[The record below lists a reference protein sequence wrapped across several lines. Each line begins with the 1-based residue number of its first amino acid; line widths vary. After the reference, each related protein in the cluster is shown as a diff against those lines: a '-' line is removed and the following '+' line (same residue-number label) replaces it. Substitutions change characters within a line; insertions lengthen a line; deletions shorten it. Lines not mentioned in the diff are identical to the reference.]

1 MKTFEEITT
10 SVVETVSSLS
20 YKKLNCD
27 YFSKSIVV
35 YTSSSEISCFI
46 FRNIMLQ
53 VDVHTFLMPSFVIFM
68 SKSIYMYTRKRVC
81 AVTIIFVTF

>member
-1 MKTFEEITT
+1 MKNLVVLWRTLYNFMKTFEEITT

-35 YTSSSEISCFI
+35 YT
-46 FRNIMLQ
+46 
-53 VDVHTFLMPSFVIFM
+53 
-68 SKSIYMYTRKRVC
+68 
-81 AVTIIFVTF
+81 

>member
-35 YTSSSEISCFI
+35 YTSSSEISCFK
-46 FRNIMLQ
+46 
-53 VDVHTFLMPSFVIFM
+53 LMYIRF
-68 SKSIYMYTRKRVC
+68 
-81 AVTIIFVTF
+81 